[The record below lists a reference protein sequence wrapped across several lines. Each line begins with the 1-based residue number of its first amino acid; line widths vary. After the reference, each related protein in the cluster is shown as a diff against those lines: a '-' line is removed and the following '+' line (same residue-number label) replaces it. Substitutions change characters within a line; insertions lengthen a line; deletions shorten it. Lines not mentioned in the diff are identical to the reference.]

1 MTAPPPLPQPGHGSC
16 GERLAHRLAALAQ
29 AGIHTHELPGGIQVV
44 AGASWGAQVAA
55 GTAGMVILCGRGQP
69 QGDGQASIGPHYVV
83 YTALAPREALMQEAG
98 ARPPALSIRFDLQVA
113 AELILALDGVHPYP
127 RATGTLRA
135 PLPLDDTM
143 ADAVLRL
150 LHVLGCPVDAAIL
163 GPGIVRELVYRV
175 VTGAQGGVV
184 RAALCRQGNMKRIG
198 KALRRI
204 REGYAGAVDVAA
216 LAKEAGMS
224 VAAFHAH
231 FKVVTQTTPIQFL
244 KATRLRQARLLM
256 VRDGVGAASASRLVG
271 YESTSQFSREFK
283 RLFGRTPT
291 QEATR
296 VRAALQPDDAQTPH
310 YHANRNSG
318 A

>member
-1 MTAPPPLPQPGHGSC
+1 VTALPPL
-16 GERLAHRLAALAQ
+16 LAALAQ
-29 AGIHTHELPGGIQVV
+29 AGTHTHDLPGGIQV
-44 AGASWGAQVAA
+44 AGGASWDAQVAA
-55 GTAGMVILCGRGQP
+55 GAAGIVILCGGGEP
-69 QGDGQASIGPHYVV
+69 QDDGQASSGPHYIVH
-83 YTALAPREALMQEAG
+83 TALTPRDQ
-98 ARPPALSIRFDLQVA
+98 RPGLSIRFDLQVA
-113 AELILALDGVHPYP
+113 AELILALDGAHPYP
-127 RATGTLRA
+127 RATGTLCA
-135 PLPLDDTM
+135 PLPLDDAM

-150 LHVLGCPVDAAIL
+150 LHVLACPVEAAIL

-175 VTGAQGGVV
+175 LTGAQGGVV
-184 RAALCRQGNMKRIG
+184 RAALCRQGNVKRIG
-198 KALRRI
+198 RALRRI
-204 REGYAGAVDVAA
+204 REGYAGTVDVAA

-283 RLFGRTPT
+283 RLFGRTPA

-296 VRAALQPDDAQTPH
+296 VRGVLQPGDAQPPGQAPH